1 VKYWQGK
8 SGDKG
13 LKKRNKRYQMRKKTI
28 KIVQTSERSPQAG
41 ESQIKSDKKL
51 RDPMHKRTKR
61 SENGSDTTMRII
73 KGIIIV
79 QAIKGYF
86 SKKGIEENVC

>member
-1 VKYWQGK
+1 
-8 SGDKG
+8 
-13 LKKRNKRYQMRKKTI
+13 
-28 KIVQTSERSPQAG
+28 
-41 ESQIKSDKKL
+41 
-51 RDPMHKRTKR
+51 MHKRTKR